1 MITATGNNFGAGEIV
16 LKDYQRDH
24 IIIFNGEVKFDPSN
38 EAYRKAEVLEIYF
51 PDLSLNKS
59 SIAGILMHGSASPR
73 PRGTCVKTWI
83 KDCNTVCVEKVTA
96 WDDEDEITLAF
107 ACAYVPKGQH
117 QMFEPM
123 DWLNVSAL
131 NTVGSISIGQ
141 TYWTMCDDWAWIA
154 ITFNRIHL
162 QEEGVH
168 ASFDVKA
175 FPDDLDFTG
184 TMLYDEPMS
193 PSVGTEMTKFSIKGK
208 KVTILDDHLYDRYEQ
223 SCGFVVFVIRDK
235 NTTIE
240 NL

>member
-1 MITATGNNFGAGEIV
+1 
-16 LKDYQRDH
+16 
-24 IIIFNGEVKFDPSN
+24 
-38 EAYRKAEVLEIYF
+38 
-51 PDLSLNKS
+51 
-59 SIAGILMHGSASPR
+59 
-73 PRGTCVKTWI
+73 
-83 KDCNTVCVEKVTA
+83 
-96 WDDEDEITLAF
+96 
-107 ACAYVPKGQH
+107 
-117 QMFEPM
+117 M
-123 DWLNVSAL
+123 DWLNVSAQ

-235 NTTIE
+235 STTTE